1 MDWWSLVDLS
11 AYAVHLHED
20 NVKVEVNCSLL
31 GGWIYF
37 PTIETSA
44 RTVASLARTHAR
56 ARAQAC
62 VMIPFFGAAV
72 SHAVGAPQGCRI
84 LPYWYRRWVGSL
96 DVKNAL
102 LH

>member
-56 ARAQAC
+56 ARRHELQ
-62 VMIPFFGAAV
+62 
-72 SHAVGAPQGCRI
+72 
-84 LPYWYRRWVGSL
+84 SL
-96 DVKNAL
+96 KSCAGL
-102 LH
+102 LLISSRPD